1 MARRATG
8 VSIACS
14 VNYTTLTSRTR
25 FGECVYCIHLRAHFA
40 LASLVIHVDHIKRSK
55 RIELIH
61 VRARHTVRVV
71 NVRVTVSDAKHLL
84 PERPPRF
91 ALRVFAHVRG
101 VRAGAVDAL
110 ALDRPRVLGEHL
122 VAQALDRGP
131 HPAASEHVLVVVT
144 TIPAFPPRAQS
155 HMKQIPCLWNV
166 AIIDEAGIDGRTVW
180 HNSKIQTRCVEDLC
194 RIPNPSYV
202 SVCDKHITSCIKHNL
217 GNSQLHHPVEIL
229 HVGPVCHGLSELLDA
244 WVEHDGNIWEVANK
258 TVVDSLFTSKQD
270 KPLGH
275 IKPQE
280 SADEVH
286 DLCAPRIGLNGEVGR
301 RGNYGQRLVCLSELL
316 LHVVYEFG
324 VPLLI
329 LPSKQRVGARLLAP
343 RHVFVLFPTCGG
355 APRKRIEIS
364 VSQHAL
370 QVFSRYDTVAPRD
383 AQTRPPTACSALSSA
398 HEAHRTVPRKVV
410 ILQVHYQC
418 AAV

>member
-1 MARRATG
+1 
-8 VSIACS
+8 
-14 VNYTTLTSRTR
+14 
-25 FGECVYCIHLRAHFA
+25 
-40 LASLVIHVDHIKRSK
+40 
-55 RIELIH
+55 
-61 VRARHTVRVV
+61 
-71 NVRVTVSDAKHLL
+71 
-84 PERPPRF
+84 
-91 ALRVFAHVRG
+91 
-101 VRAGAVDAL
+101 
-110 ALDRPRVLGEHL
+110 
-122 VAQALDRGP
+122 
-131 HPAASEHVLVVVT
+131 
-144 TIPAFPPRAQS
+144 
-155 HMKQIPCLWNV
+155 MKQIPCLWNV

-301 RGNYGQRLVCLSELL
+301 RGNYGQRLVCLSELIL
-316 LHVVYEFG
+316 QVVLKLG

-329 LPSKQRVGARLLAP
+329 LVSEQRVRARL
-343 RHVFVLFPTCGG
+343 F
-355 APRKRIEIS
+355 
-364 VSQHAL
+364 
-370 QVFSRYDTVAPRD
+370 APRD
-383 AQTRPPTACSALSSA
+383 VL
-398 HEAHRTVPRKVV
+398 VV
-410 ILQVHYQC
+410 ILAGGTTVTTYELHSFFQYALEVLNRRHAIFRK
-418 AAV
+418 AAHTICKTTCSIVSFP